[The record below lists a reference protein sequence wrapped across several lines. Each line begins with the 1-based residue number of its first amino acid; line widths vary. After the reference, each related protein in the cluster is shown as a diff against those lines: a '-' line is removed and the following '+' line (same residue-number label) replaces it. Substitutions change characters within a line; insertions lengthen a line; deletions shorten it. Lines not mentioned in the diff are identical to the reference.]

1 MHFVLKTL
9 KDLQQKD
16 ISLFNSLEIFSQV
29 TTNVNQLPFDLGNT
43 IKERYEYIIDK
54 NIGLGFLKKVG
65 IYLRQGN
72 SLEDTELTA
81 DMLQCL
87 KFAPITSC
95 EVERSFS
102 LYKEILSDRRKNLSE
117 ENIAKYL
124 VIQDHKNLPPSIF

>member
-1 MHFVLKTL
+1 M
-9 KDLQQKD
+9 
-16 ISLFNSLEIFSQV
+16 I
-29 TTNVNQLPFDLGNT
+29 
-43 IKERYEYIIDK
+43 
-54 NIGLGFLKKVG
+54 LKKG

-81 DMLQCL
+81 DMLQSL

-102 LYKEILSDRRKNLSE
+102 LYKEILGNRRKNLSE

-124 VIQDHKNLPPSIF
+124 VIQYHKNLPLNIF